1 MPQRRLHPDLPP
13 VDCSALL
20 TRQLAELTAL
30 ISRLRSS
37 RRGDDAARLFGDL
50 SNRAVLHVLSR
61 ERVLLPAWRHV
72 RWKDLPL
79 DAMRG
84 HVRFKQALADL
95 LVRPPSSD
103 GHAQALST
111 FAEHVE
117 QQRLLDQ
124 HRLVPVLRDAMDL
137 EQRRE
142 LCNDVEL
149 LFETGSTPMREP
161 AIGDASPRDLIA
173 EAEIVLSSLAGMRP
187 GGQAPGT

>member
-1 MPQRRLHPDLPP
+1 L
-13 VDCSALL
+13 DCSALL

-37 RRGDDAARLFGDL
+37 RRGDDAVRLFGDL
-50 SNRAVLHVLSR
+50 ANRAVLHVLSR

-79 DAMRG
+79 DAMTG

-95 LVRPPSSD
+95 LVRPPTAD
-103 GHAQALST
+103 GHAQALAR

-117 QQRLLDQ
+117 QQRHLDQ
-124 HRLVPVLRDAMDL
+124 HRLVPVMRDAMDIDL
-137 EQRRE
+137 RRQ

-149 LFETGSTPMREP
+149 LFETGGAPMREP
-161 AIGDASPRDLIA
+161 IFGDASPRDLIA
-173 EAEIVLSSLAGMRP
+173 EAEIVLSSLAARPP
-187 GGQAPGT
+187 GGGSPPA

>member
-1 MPQRRLHPDLPP
+1 
-13 VDCSALL
+13 
-20 TRQLAELTAL
+20 
-30 ISRLRSS
+30 
-37 RRGDDAARLFGDL
+37 
-50 SNRAVLHVLSR
+50 
-61 ERVLLPAWRHV
+61 
-72 RWKDLPL
+72 
-79 DAMRG
+79 MRG

>member
-1 MPQRRLHPDLPP
+1 

-95 LVRPPSSD
+95 LVRPPSAD
-103 GHAQALST
+103 GHAQALCA
-111 FAEHVE
+111 FEAHVE

-124 HRLVPVLRDAMDL
+124 HRLVPVLRDAMDIEL
-137 EQRRE
+137 RRE

-149 LFETGSTPMREP
+149 LFETGSPPMREP
-161 AIGDASPRDLIA
+161 IFGDASPRELIA
-173 EAEIVLSSLAGMRP
+173 EAEIVLSSLGGMRP
-187 GGQAPGT
+187 GGGSAPA